1 MKMRM
6 LALALVAAAAALHV
20 LVTMPLQRRAAVDG
34 DEYRRLR
41 DVRRQVQSRLARL
54 ERAESLRRQAAG
66 VFNAAGP
73 EDVIRL
79 VRRSLIGSLEGA
91 AVSKV
96 RMSVRPGGREQVAV
110 AVTLNAEGDF
120 EDVVRLSGH
129 VARTGSG
136 LVLQTVT
143 FLQQRPAVGLELEAV
158 GLSGGARREPAASR
172 GSSGLALRRGR
183 VPGPGA
189 ERT

>member
-6 LALALVAAAAALHV
+6 LALALLAAAAAVHV
-20 LVTMPLQRRAAVDG
+20 LVTVPLQRQAAVDG

-41 DVRRQVQSRLARL
+41 DQRRQVQSRVARL

-66 VFNAAGP
+66 VFNGEGT

-96 RMSVRPGGREQVAV
+96 HMSVRPGSREHVAA
-110 AVTLNAEGDF
+110 AVTLNAQGEF

-143 FLQQRPAVGLELEAV
+143 FAQRRPGVGLVLEAV
-158 GLSGGARREPAASR
+158 GPSASPGRPSG
-172 GSSGLALRRGR
+172 
-183 VPGPGA
+183 
-189 ERT
+189 RT